1 MTYSTVGRVGERIMK
16 ADKKPILVVGNHSDG
31 LGLPLEPLPKIKKQR
46 RKKQAQSS
54 LQTWNMI
61 GADTETK
68 KGRVW
73 LFSTEA
79 GVWEIPTFAHL
90 MSVLYNDQHTR
101 RWKKGGKRG
110 IRCLEYFFWNLKFD
124 AQAVLKTLSDQV
136 ILDLISS
143 RDTEDDIGTNKVVIN
158 ADTGDYLPEAKG
170 RMVELN
176 YLEGKSFII
185 TPKNWYRG
193 RFRLGPCHWW
203 DISQYYNKM
212 RLNTASEI
220 YLGENKI
227 ERLFDGNI
235 LDASKFD
242 DDEYTDYYR
251 EDIDDYAIKDAIL
264 AGRLARR
271 KRDEFV
277 KAGVRFIRPYSLANS
292 AQRALLDTCSV
303 PTVNDYAFR
312 PKTKLILEQANSAY
326 RGGWFE
332 TIGSG
337 YHPDITCMDLV
348 SAYPYIIYHL
358 PDLGDKEGTWFRGSG
373 DDGFVQ
379 WLEYRKPFE
388 IGFCE
393 AFFLFDAGLPWY
405 PLARMSST
413 GTIVTPRM
421 VRGWFTAEEIVE
433 ALKWPHSQCI
443 IGDWCFFQDTDVR
456 PFQPF
461 IQKFYEMKMNSEK
474 GSAEYAVAKVCL
486 NSIYG
491 KKIQAINN
499 KAGALWSPAY
509 ASTITGA
516 TRARLAELVRVNG
529 YSAVGVATDGVLL
542 PSEDLKTIPRRPL
555 PAPFDLGEW
564 DMEDQGELCVLMS
577 GVYSIRNGSKTKTK
591 YRGSAS
597 LFLGGYGDG
606 GLFRFCAE
614 HQDDYTKTTSHR
626 RPYSAKEARVRN
638 DMSLINVFEEHN
650 YSIQPCGDSTKR
662 LWSGPTPQ
670 TFGDLLTQW
679 WTSTPHQQ
687 VH

>member
-1 MTYSTVGRVGERIMK
+1 MTYSTVGRVGEQIMT
-16 ADKKPILVVGNHSDG
+16 ADKKPILVVGNHTDG
-31 LGLPLEPLPKIKKQR
+31 LGFPLEPLPKIKKQR

-235 LDASKFD
+235 LDASRFD

-251 EDIDDYAIKDAIL
+251 EDIDDYAIKDAVL

-388 IGFCE
+388 I
-393 AFFLFDAGLPWY
+393 
-405 PLARMSST
+405 
-413 GTIVTPRM
+413 
-421 VRGWFTAEEIVE
+421 
-433 ALKWPHSQCI
+433 
-443 IGDWCFFQDTDVR
+443 
-456 PFQPF
+456 
-461 IQKFYEMKMNSEK
+461 
-474 GSAEYAVAKVCL
+474 
-486 NSIYG
+486 
-491 KKIQAINN
+491 
-499 KAGALWSPAY
+499 
-509 ASTITGA
+509 
-516 TRARLAELVRVNG
+516 
-529 YSAVGVATDGVLL
+529 
-542 PSEDLKTIPRRPL
+542 
-555 PAPFDLGEW
+555 
-564 DMEDQGELCVLMS
+564 
-577 GVYSIRNGSKTKTK
+577 
-591 YRGSAS
+591 
-597 LFLGGYGDG
+597 
-606 GLFRFCAE
+606 
-614 HQDDYTKTTSHR
+614 
-626 RPYSAKEARVRN
+626 
-638 DMSLINVFEEHN
+638 
-650 YSIQPCGDSTKR
+650 
-662 LWSGPTPQ
+662 
-670 TFGDLLTQW
+670 
-679 WTSTPHQQ
+679 
-687 VH
+687 